1 MCRTINVYHSQ
12 TAQKSQS
19 EKRVKV
25 SSSKS
30 KLGGKSLYKAK
41 VIQLHETRFK
51 AGTFLPKNSSQR
63 ISPKQFLPKNSFHKI
78 PSEKV
83 PPKKFLPKYSSKNI
97 LPKILPKTP
106 QKLQKKLLK
115 FSSNFSKKKILRF
128 LKYPIPT
135 SQLWSE
141 NPLGLC
147 LL

>member
-1 MCRTINVYHSQ
+1 MEILFQYIDIKSVSKSTFRLHCCRHLCRTINVYHSQ

-51 AGTFLPKNSSQR
+51 AGIFLPKNSSQR
-63 ISPKQFLPKNSFHKI
+63 IPPIEFLPKNSFQKI

-83 PPKKFLPKYSSKNI
+83 PPKKFLPKNSSKNI
-97 LPKILPKTP
+97 LPKILSKTP
-106 QKLQKKLLK
+106 KNFKK
-115 FSSNFSKKKILRF
+115 S
-128 LKYPIPT
+128 Y
-135 SQLWSE
+135 
-141 NPLGLC
+141 
-147 LL
+147 